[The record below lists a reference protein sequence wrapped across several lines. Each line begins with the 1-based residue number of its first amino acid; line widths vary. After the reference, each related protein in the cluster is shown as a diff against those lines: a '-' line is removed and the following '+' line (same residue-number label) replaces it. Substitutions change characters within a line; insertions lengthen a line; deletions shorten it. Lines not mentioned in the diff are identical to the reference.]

1 MMRGVLLA
9 LGLILGLACRPAPPQ
24 QTPESRLLPWSRQ
37 IEVREAWLAERH
49 ALLLPMMR
57 NHGMGMWIIV
67 NEEFHDDPLTQYV
80 APPRPYASSW
90 DLFVFIDAGDQG
102 LKKFALPLQSEEHVE
117 KFFEVPPM
125 RYGAG
130 LALSELFLQYQLRTI
145 GLSMNG
151 KRGVTRSLTRAGH
164 AFLVDA
170 MGPEA
175 EQRFVSAEPLITE
188 YLDTR
193 LPGEFEHY
201 QNLVVL
207 TEKLGRQVLSPEV
220 IVPGRTTVKD
230 LRGWLYDRVGGLGL
244 GMWFQPDVRV
254 QRQGLVPDMNM
265 GFLKAVKD
273 ETVLQRG
280 DLVHLDFGISYMGLH
295 SDFQRMAYLL
305 REDEEDVPEGLKLAL
320 ANTHALQDALML
332 RASKPERPVS
342 EVHEAAMAEMRAQG
356 IEARIYCHPLGN
368 HGHALGADIDEGSA
382 RRPDPP
388 RLRKGSYIAIELK
401 TTTAVPEWG
410 GQKVQV
416 MQEDPAWLSDE
427 GWKLFVPRQE
437 SFFLI
442 P

>member
-1 MMRGVLLA
+1 MTRGGLLA
-9 LGLILGLACRPAPPQ
+9 LGLMLGLACRSGSNE

-37 IEVREAWLAERH
+37 IEVRESWLAQRH

-57 NHGMGMWIIV
+57 NHGIGMWIVV

-90 DLFVFIDAGDQG
+90 DLFVFIDAGEQG
-102 LKKFALPLQSEEHVE
+102 LKKYALTLQSEEHVE
-117 KFFEVPPM
+117 EFFEAPPM

-130 LALSELFLQYQLRTI
+130 IALSELFNQYQPRTI

-151 KRGVTRSLTRAGH
+151 KRGMTRSLTRAGH

-175 EQRFVSAEPLITE
+175 EKRFVSAEPLITE

-193 LPGEFEHY
+193 LPGEYEHY
-201 QNLVVL
+201 QNLVAL
-207 TEKLGRQVLSPEV
+207 TEKLARQVLSPEV

-230 LRGWLYDRVGGLGL
+230 VRRWLYDRVGALGL

-254 QRQGLVPDMNM
+254 QRAGLVPDMDV
-265 GFLKAVKD
+265 GFIKAAKD

-295 SDFQRMAYLL
+295 SDLQRMAYLL
-305 REDEEDVPEGLKLAL
+305 REGEKDVPEGLKLAL
-320 ANTHALQDALML
+320 TNTHALQDALTL

-342 EVHEAAMAEMRAQG
+342 EVYEAAMAEMGAQA
-356 IEARIYCHPLGN
+356 IQARIYCHPLGN
-368 HGHALGADIDEGSA
+368 HGHALGAAIDEGSA
-382 RRPDPP
+382 RRSDPP
-388 RLRKGSYIAIELK
+388 RLRKGSYIAIELS
-401 TTTAVPEWG
+401 TATAVPEWE

-427 GWKLFVPRQE
+427 GWKYFVPRQE
-437 SFFLI
+437 AFFLV